1 MSTHHIYTHTQV
13 VERGSS
19 GTPNPIAGH
28 TIVTFNPD
36 AKQYQLTR
44 AFCIDRKIW

>member
-19 GTPNPIAGH
+19 GTPKPIAGH

-36 AKQYQLTR
+36 AKQYLNTNSWS
-44 AFCIDRKIW
+44 CTKTNK